1 MDPVAFELSAAGDYN
16 RQRQAK
22 VYREYQAA
30 LKRIMHWILT
40 IDHENRRAVPC
51 RCRGA

>member
-1 MDPVAFELSAAGDYN
+1 MDPVAFELSAVGDYN

-30 LKRIMHWILT
+30 LKKNNALDFDDLIIPFFCKGGEAH
-40 IDHENRRAVPC
+40 V
-51 RCRGA
+51 